1 MDMATTTH
9 HKEPAM
15 TTTDAVIYLDDN
27 GRCTCANHAGEYLK
41 ASITAKPDADIHETP
56 LGTWERFTD
65 ADFDEFGWFA
75 VCEVCDRGESARHES

>member
-1 MDMATTTH
+1 M
-9 HKEPAM
+9 KKP
-15 TTTDAVIYLDDN
+15 VIYYAELPLPADDALYLNDN
-27 GRCTCANHAGEYLK
+27 GCCTCANHAGEYLK
-41 ASITAKPDADIHETP
+41 ASITANPDADIHETP